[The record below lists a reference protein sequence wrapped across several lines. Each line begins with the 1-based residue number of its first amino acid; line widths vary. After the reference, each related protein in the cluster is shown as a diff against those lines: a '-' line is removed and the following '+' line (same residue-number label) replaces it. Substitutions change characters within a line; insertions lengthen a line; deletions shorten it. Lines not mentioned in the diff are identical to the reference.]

1 MFEVKITIEA
11 TALAQAINNLAAAL
25 SGAMPCQTPAQ
36 PQTVA
41 NPMPQQAAP
50 AYPGQP
56 QASAPGN
63 PASPAAAP
71 APTVDPGVS
80 SATANTAP
88 VAAPAANAQPTVPVA
103 QAMAQAQAY
112 PSSTPASASAPMHQQ
127 AAPAYPGQTP
137 PPAQNMTPVS
147 GVPLSQPPQYTF
159 DQIQKAGATLMDA
172 GRVDDL
178 MNLLHSF
185 GVNAITDLRPE
196 LLGAFATAL
205 RGLGAKI

>member
-50 AYPGQP
+50 AYPGQ
-56 QASAPGN
+56 
-63 PASPAAAP
+63 
-71 APTVDPGVS
+71 
-80 SATANTAP
+80 
-88 VAAPAANAQPTVPVA
+88 
-103 QAMAQAQAY
+103 
-112 PSSTPASASAPMHQQ
+112 
-127 AAPAYPGQTP
+127 TP

-147 GVPLSQPPQYTF
+147 GVPLSQPPQYAF